1 MFEFGGTITEGLART
16 GPEELTASSVRLAQ
30 RKIERAV
37 IQVLDRGLSESE
49 VVPVSGQRTGGVCV
63 CGVDGEDSVVGGAGE
78 VSFVGG
84 KGLGRRRDDPEQ
96 RRAGGAA
103 TRQLPGTLPYL

>member
-1 MFEFGGTITEGLART
+1 MVEFGGTTTEGLART

-49 VVPVSGQRTGGVCV
+49 VVPVSGQRTGVFAF
-63 CGVDGEDSVVGGAGE
+63 VVST
-78 VSFVGG
+78 VKTV
-84 KGLGRRRDDPEQ
+84 LWVV
-96 RRAGGAA
+96 RAKFHS
-103 TRQLPGTLPYL
+103 